1 MPEMIFTVRTYKIIF
16 INYTQ
21 NPSYYNKIDITTPLH
36 WYTITTSLTKKRPS
50 LPNGFG
56 NIVEIKNKNIRNR
69 FNKIKIPLNL
79 NNAHRAHNGRNHFI
93 NNG

>member
-1 MPEMIFTVRTYKIIF
+1 MPEMSFTVRAYKIIF

-21 NPSYYNKIDITTPLH
+21 NPSYYNKIDITTPLV
-36 WYTITTSLTKKRPS
+36 YYYYIADKKRPR

-79 NNAHRAHNGRNHFI
+79 NNAHRAHNGRTHFI